1 MICIVAARGEEHRS
15 GAQTVDRA
23 LGVLRCFETGEDEI
37 RLRDLADRSGLSLST
52 THRLVR
58 SLVAGGLLV
67 QNPVTDR
74 YALGPALVVL
84 GRRAGAH
91 LGYDAAL
98 PALTELAEQSGES
111 VNLGIRRGPDVL
123 VVLDVASRSP
133 LRFTQPAG
141 SRVPVHSSAMG
152 KCLLA
157 FSDDP
162 AREVAELPVPGPTD
176 RAHHHRAGRAG
187 RGAPEG
193 PRTGLGAERRGAQ
206 PGGPDHGGAGPA
218 CRRYGG
224 GGDRRAGPRRAHRRR
239 PPGRAPRPVAPD
251 RGGRRHHADDHDR
264 LTSRTPAPRIGR
276 GLRRRSRRRPGARKP
291 VKRLRRM
298 LLVTT
303 NNDEKAIVAAATI
316 GSSTPAAARG
326 MAATL

>member
-1 MICIVAARGEEHRS
+1 MICIVAPRGEEHRS

-37 RLRDLADRSGLSLST
+37 RLRDLADRSRLSLST

-98 PALTELAEQSGES
+98 PALTELAERSGES

-162 AREVAELPVPGPTD
+162 AREVAELPSL
-176 RAHHHRAGRAG
+176 A
-187 RGAPEG
+187 
-193 PRTGLGAERRGAQ
+193 
-206 PGGPDHGGAGPA
+206 
-218 CRRYGG
+218 
-224 GGDRRAGPRRAHRRR
+224 
-239 PPGRAPRPVAPD
+239 
-251 RGGRRHHADDHDR
+251 R
-264 LTSRTPAPRIGR
+264 LTEHTITERAELGEELQRVRAQGWA
-276 GLRRRSRRRPGARKP
+276 L
-291 VKRLRRM
+291 
-298 LLVTT
+298 
-303 NNDEKAIVAAATI
+303 NDEERNQGVRTMAAPVLRADGTAAAAIAVQGPVVRIDDARLAELRDPLHRTAVAVATMLTATI
-316 GSSTPAAARG
+316 D
-326 MAATL
+326 